1 MRPAD
6 SHLVARARQV
16 ILALC
21 ISLSLS
27 AQSDRDMLDAY
38 KQEDMSVW
46 KTYIDTI
53 TNHQSP
59 ITNRTLAYEYGYCGY
74 IVSKDKEAAKPY
86 VARFIAHVESLKEQ
100 LPAGHYEMYMSA
112 VYVYELRLHESIHPI
127 KAMSLAKDAVKI
139 APEDPIVLSYY
150 GTCLFYAPKPFG
162 SKKEALEWFE
172 RAETLF
178 QDPQYRYSWLREANT
193 MYINQCKEKTMATIY
208 DFSALSNRGKEVNL
222 ADYKGQV
229 ILIVN
234 TASKCG
240 FTPQYDGLE
249 ELYKK
254 YKDQGFVI
262 LGFPCDQFANQEPG
276 SDEQIEE
283 FCRLNHGV
291 TFPLMA
297 KSDVNGANAN
307 PVFEFLKAQAP
318 TEEYNGLKAKAAHAM
333 LKRISKSVEK
343 DSDIL
348 WNFTKFL
355 ISKDGKTI
363 KRYAP
368 TTEPKDFEKDIE
380 IRLNE

>member
-1 MRPAD
+1 M
-6 SHLVARARQV
+6 
-16 ILALC
+16 
-21 ISLSLS
+21 
-27 AQSDRDMLDAY
+27 
-38 KQEDMSVW
+38 
-46 KTYIDTI
+46 
-53 TNHQSP
+53 
-59 ITNRTLAYEYGYCGY
+59 
-74 IVSKDKEAAKPY
+74 
-86 VARFIAHVESLKEQ
+86 ARFRSLRYT
-100 LPAGHYEMYMSA
+100 LW
-112 VYVYELRLHESIHPI
+112 VVCTVLILT
-127 KAMSLAKDAVKI
+127 SLTTK
-139 APEDPIVLSYY
+139 
-150 GTCLFYAPKPFG
+150 T
-162 SKKEALEWFE
+162 
-172 RAETLF
+172 
-178 QDPQYRYSWLREANT
+178 NT
-193 MYINQCKEKTMATIY
+193 TMATIY
-208 DFSALSNRGKEVNL
+208 DFTTTSNRGKEGNL

-307 PVFEFLKAQAP
+307 PVFEYLKAQAP
-318 TEEYNGLKAKAAHAM
+318 TEEYKGLKAKAAHAM

-355 ISKDGKTI
+355 ISRDGKTVQ
-363 KRYAP
+363 RFVPVA
-368 TTEPKDFEKDIE
+368 EPKDFEQNIVAELAK
-380 IRLNE
+380 